1 MRQMLFGLLLLF
13 CVTGLARE
21 PLQLATGEFAPFTGA
36 SLPDGGVA
44 SRIVRAAFLEA
55 GYGEPRLQYLPWG
68 RAYHLAKT
76 AQVAGTFPYGWNR
89 ERATLFYFSS
99 PIYIERIIWFST
111 KQNDK
116 AGTGEWQGLRV
127 CVPAGW
133 NTAHLEPELKRFALR
148 LEQPRELAQCL
159 QLLDKGRVDLMAI
172 SDRVMQEA
180 SYRLF
185 GEQWH
190 FQPLPLY
197 SHTNAL
203 YLIISRRH
211 PHGQALIEAFN
222 QGLAALRVDGR
233 YDQLLE

>member
-1 MRQMLFGLLLLF
+1 MRMTLLSVLLF
-13 CVTGLARE
+13 WWCLAVAT
-21 PLQLATGEFAPFTGA
+21 PLQLATGEFAPYSGA
-36 SLPDGGVA
+36 ALPDGGVA
-44 SRIVRAAFLEA
+44 SRIVRAAFREA
-55 GYGEPRLQYLPWG
+55 GYGEPQLQFLPWG
-68 RAYHLAKT
+68 RVFHLAET
-76 AQVAGTFPYGWNR
+76 AQVAGAFPYAWNR

-116 AGTGEWQGLRV
+116 AGKGEWQGLRV
-127 CVPAGW
+127 CVPTGW
-133 NTAHLEPELKRFALR
+133 NTAHLEPELKKFALR
-148 LEQPRELAQCL
+148 LEQPRELVQCL

-185 GEQWH
+185 GEPWH
-190 FQPLPLY
+190 FQPLPLH

-203 YLIISRRH
+203 YIIISRHH